1 VCSTKSTGNMVFD
14 DTARMLAVSRVLFE
28 GFTKK
33 EAARRLACRRL
44 TVQGWV
50 SAYITSGEW

>member
-1 VCSTKSTGNMVFD
+1 MVFD

-33 EAARRLACRRL
+33 EAARRLACHRL